1 MDGAGLKPLLAR
13 LIIATLALAGC
24 AAPPPTAGA
33 ERLPELIS
41 WAECG
46 PGLDCATYPVPV
58 DHADP
63 DGETVPLAI
72 VRHRA
77 TDPDERLGA
86 LFVNPGGPGAPA
98 SDLVRAIGT
107 AGDLAFVSPEIAARY
122 DVIGMDPR
130 GIGGSGGVRCLT
142 DEQREAV
149 IAADLDPTIP
159 GGLPLPELQEQA
171 STLREGCAANVD
183 PELLGAMATDAVA
196 RDMDLVRAALGEE
209 EIAYLGVSYGTLLGA
224 TYATLFPER
233 VARMVLDAPVD
244 PVLWREDP
252 LQAALEQTLSAE
264 QQLDSW
270 LQTCRAEGAE
280 ACPFG
285 AGDPERA
292 FDALVARLEAQP
304 LDVPASPAGPAGTLD
319 GAATLIAARLA
330 VFDRRLWPV
339 LTTGLLAAEAGD
351 GSVLVG
357 LSQALVREPDG
368 SPNGLVEGNVAVN
381 CLDRAV
387 PGELARH
394 EANALAAQQAAPRF
408 GELSGYL
415 FLSCIDWPGDDPTRF
430 TDPLTAAGAGPVLVI
445 GGREDSQTPYPWAE
459 AMTAGLADGHLLTR
473 DGVGHGS
480 YRTSGPCVDTAV
492 DAYLISGQLP
502 PVGTTCPQEP
512 PATTSVAA
520 LRTGG

>member
-1 MDGAGLKPLLAR
+1 VR
-13 LIIATLALAGC
+13 
-24 AAPPPTAGA
+24 
-33 ERLPELIS
+33 S
-41 WAECG
+41 
-46 PGLDCATYPVPV
+46 GLDCATYPVPV

-149 IAADLDPTIP
+149 IVADLDPTIP

-252 LQAALEQTLSAE
+252 LQAAMEQTLSAE

-280 ACPFG
+280 VCPFG

-415 FLSCIDWPGDDPTRF
+415 FLSCIDWPGDDPSALHRPAHRRGRRPGPGDRGPGGLPDALPVGRGDDRRPGRRPPAHPRRRRARLLPDIRTVRGHRRGRLP
-430 TDPLTAAGAGPVLVI
+430 DQRAAAAGRYHLPPGAPGHHF
-445 GGREDSQTPYPWAE
+445 GRRPADRRLTLSLLR
-459 AMTAGLADGHLLTR
+459 TAGA
-473 DGVGHGS
+473 
-480 YRTSGPCVDTAV
+480 
-492 DAYLISGQLP
+492 
-502 PVGTTCPQEP
+502 EP
-512 PATTSVAA
+512 T
-520 LRTGG
+520 L